1 MSPREAGPRP
11 RPTTRCRRMNDPAR
25 TCLGCRRVG
34 PKASLVRLR
43 RRPDGVVV
51 VDRAGRAGGRGAY
64 VCADVVCV
72 ERALQRGRLKH
83 AFRTSS
89 CEAGA
94 ELAEEVRSLCLQ

>member
-1 MSPREAGPRP
+1 MS
-11 RPTTRCRRMNDPAR
+11 NPAR
-25 TCLGCRRVG
+25 TCLGCRRVR

-51 VDRAGRAGGRGAY
+51 VDGTRRAGGRGAY
-64 VCADVVCV
+64 VCADAACI
-72 ERALQRGRLKH
+72 ERVLQRGRLTH